1 MERSPGIRAL
11 SFVSMPAWRVAR
23 PGQRPL
29 TVEVTPRT
37 TRTIARSVVVLPARS
52 VIVTVTA

>member
-1 MERSPGIRAL
+1 MRAL
-11 SFVSMPAWRVAR
+11 SFVLMPARRVAR
-23 PGQRPL
+23 AGQRPL
-29 TVEVTPRT
+29 TVEDTPRA